1 MGYRSKHTNCIVR
14 VIPLRGLSV
23 QQEALCLFLRE
34 EAGRCW
40 TDMLTAHIE
49 SRGGKWLSSVDLSKI
64 FKGQYALHSQTVQAL
79 AQKLEA
85 NVDTARELRKT
96 DPEAR
101 YPHHPKKYQTVVW
114 KESAIHWTEDGQ
126 ILFSNGKNNQPLIL
140 TTPDEYIG
148 VDIRK
153 AELTWRADHYEL
165 CLTIDTG
172 VVNPSPKEN
181 GQTAGVDLGEVNIA
195 AVVTEAGNVLV
206 VSGRALRSVK
216 RLRNKRH
223 AALDSLISRCKPG
236 SKRHR
241 KLVKSKARAS
251 AKMYRQQRDILH
263 KASRQVVEFCQA
275 NDVKSSAVGDVQD
288 GVNLSTNSNQKIS
301 QWPHGQFVKYITYKS
316 AEYGMKADYIP
327 EDYSTRTC
335 SWCKRVA
342 KRAPQGRVYACP
354 RCGAVIHR
362 DANGASNIC
371 SRARYGSYGSVEVQ
385 TIMYLRPLG
394 QSRAFELRRNHPQ
407 LLKLPSMWTRS
418 YFAATVG
425 HVSAMIIKKY
435 IAAQKGL

>member
-1 MGYRSKHTNCIVR
+1 MGYRSSHTNCIVR
-14 VIPLRGLSV
+14 IIPLHRLSA

-40 TDMLTAHIE
+40 TDLLNAHIE
-49 SRGGKWLSSVDLSKI
+49 SRSGRWLSSVELGKM
-64 FKGQYALHSQTVQAL
+64 FKGQYTLHSQSIQAL

-85 NVDTARELRKT
+85 NIDTARELRKT
-96 DPEAR
+96 DPNAR
-101 YPHHPKKYQTVVW
+101 YPYHPKKYQTVVW
-114 KESAIHWTEDGQ
+114 KQVAIHRQDDGK
-126 ILFSNGKNNQPLIL
+126 LSLSNGRKVPPLIL
-140 TTPDEYIG
+140 PVPDEYINS
-148 VDIRK
+148 DICK

-172 VVNPSPKEN
+172 LANPPRKQI
-181 GQTAGVDLGEVNIA
+181 GQMAGVDLGEVNIA
-195 AVVTEAGNVLV
+195 AVATEAGNVLV
-206 VSGRALRSVK
+206 VNGRALRSVK

-223 AALDSLISRCKPG
+223 AALDALISRCKPG

-241 KLVKSKARAS
+241 RLLKSKARAS

-263 KASRQVVEFCQA
+263 KASRKVVEFCQA
-275 NDVKSSAVGDVQD
+275 NDVKTLAVGDVRDAQD

-301 QWPHGQFVKYITYKS
+301 QWPHGQFVNYVAYKS
-316 AEYGMKADYIP
+316 AGYGMQTDYIP

-335 SWCKRVA
+335 SGCKRVA
-342 KRAPQGRVYACP
+342 KRAPRGRVYACP

-371 SRARYGSYGSVEVQ
+371 SRARYGSYGSVQVQ

-394 QSRAFELRRNHPQ
+394 RSRAFDTGQRCGAN
-407 LLKLPSMWTRS
+407 
-418 YFAATVG
+418 
-425 HVSAMIIKKY
+425 SAKPHT
-435 IAAQKGL
+435 L

>member
-1 MGYRSKHTNCIVR
+1 MGYRSKHTTCIVR
-14 VIPLRGLSV
+14 ILPLHQLSA

-40 TDMLTAHIE
+40 TDLLHAHIE
-49 SRGGKWLSSVDLSKI
+49 SRSGKWLSARDLRKM
-64 FKGQYALHSQTVQAL
+64 FKGQYALHSQSIQAL
-79 AQKLEA
+79 AEKLEA
-85 NVDTARELRKT
+85 NVDATRTLRKS
-96 DPEAR
+96 DPSVR
-101 YPHHPKKYQTVVW
+101 YPYHPKRYQTVVW
-114 KESAIHWTEDGQ
+114 KQAAIHLLDNGQ
-126 ILFSNGKNNQPLIL
+126 LLLSNGKNRQAL
-140 TTPDEYIG
+140 TLLVPAEYIEAD
-148 VDIRK
+148 VCR

-172 VVNPSPKEN
+172 TANPPPKES
-181 GQTAGVDLGEVNIA
+181 GQIAGVDLGEVNIA
-195 AVVTEAGNVLV
+195 AVVTEGGNALV

-241 KLVKSKARAS
+241 RLTKSKAKAS

-263 KASRQVVEFCQA
+263 KASRQVVEFCEA
-275 NDVKSSAVGDVQD
+275 HDVKTIVVGDVRDVQN

-301 QWPHGQFVKYITYKS
+301 QWPHGQFVKYLAYKS
-316 AEYGMKADYIP
+316 AECGIQTGYIP

-335 SWCKRVA
+335 SCCKRVA
-342 KRAPQGRVYACP
+342 NRAPQGRVYVCP

-371 SRARYGSYGSVEVQ
+371 SRARYGSYGRVQAQ
-385 TIMYLRPLG
+385 TIMYLRPLWR
-394 QSRAFELRRNHPQ
+394 SRAFDTGQRCGAISA
-407 LLKLPSMWTRS
+407 KLC
-418 YFAATVG
+418 A
-425 HVSAMIIKKY
+425 H
-435 IAAQKGL
+435 

>member
-14 VIPLRGLSV
+14 ILPLRGLSV
-23 QQEALCLFLRE
+23 QQKALCLFLRE

-40 TDMLTAHIE
+40 TDILHAHIE
-49 SRGGKWLSSVDLSKI
+49 SRGGKWLSSSDLKKM
-64 FKGQYALHSQTVQAL
+64 FKGRYALHSQTIQAL
-79 AQKLEA
+79 AEKLEA
-85 NVDTARELRKT
+85 NVDTARELRRT

-101 YPHHPKKYQTVVW
+101 YPYHPKKYQTVVW
-114 KESAIHWTEDGQ
+114 KEAAIHRLEDSQ
-126 ILFSNGKNNQPLIL
+126 ILLSNGKNDQPLIL
-140 TTPDEYIG
+140 TIPDEHIG

-172 VVNPSPKEN
+172 AVNPPCKQT
-181 GQTAGVDLGEVNIA
+181 GQIAGVDLGEVNIA
-195 AVVTEAGNVLV
+195 AVVTETGDALV

-223 AALDSLISRCKPG
+223 AALDLLISRCKPG

-241 KLVKSKARAS
+241 RLVKSKARAS

-275 NDVKSSAVGDVQD
+275 NNVRSIAVGDVRDAQD

-301 QWPHGQFVKYITYKS
+301 QWPHGQFVKYVAYKS

-342 KRAPQGRVYACP
+342 KRAPRGRVYACP

-371 SRARYGSYGSVEVQ
+371 SRALYGSYGRVQAQ

-394 QSRAFELRRNHPQ
+394 RSRAFDTGQRCG
-407 LLKLPSMWTRS
+407 
-418 YFAATVG
+418 AIGATTP
-425 HVSAMIIKKY
+425 
-435 IAAQKGL
+435 

>member
-1 MGYRSKHTNCIVR
+1 MVNPFIAEYQMGYRSTHTNCIVR
-14 VIPLRGLSV
+14 IIPLRGLSA

-40 TDMLTAHIE
+40 TEMLNAHVE
-49 SRGGKWLSSVDLSKI
+49 SRGGKWLSSVDLSRI
-64 FKGQYALHSQTVQAL
+64 FKGQYALHSQTIQAL

-85 NVDTARELRKT
+85 NVETANELRKSVS
-96 DPEAR
+96 ESR
-101 YPHHPKKYQTVVW
+101 YPYHPKKYQTVVW
-114 KESAIHWTEDGQ
+114 KASAIHWLGSGQ
-126 ILFSNGKNNQPLIL
+126 MLLSNGKNNQPLIL
-140 TTPDEYIG
+140 TIPGEHIG

-172 VVNPSPKEN
+172 MVNPPPKES
-181 GQTAGVDLGEVNIA
+181 GQMAGVDLGEVNIA
-195 AVVTEAGNVLV
+195 AVATEAGDVLV

-223 AALDSLISRCKPG
+223 AALESLISRCKPG

-241 KLVKSKARAS
+241 RLLKSKAKAS
-251 AKMYRQQRDILH
+251 AKMYRQQRDLLH

-275 NDVKSSAVGDVQD
+275 NNVKSIVMGDVRDVQD

-301 QWPHGQFVKYITYKS
+301 QWPHGQFVKYIAYKS
-316 AEYGMKADYIP
+316 AEYGMRTGYIP

-342 KRAPQGRVYACP
+342 RHAPRGRVYACP
-354 RCGAVIHR
+354 RCGAMIHR

-371 SRARYGSYGSVEVQ
+371 SRARYGSYGSVQVQ

-394 QSRAFELRRNHPQ
+394 RSRAFDTGQRCGANTAKPH
-407 LLKLPSMWTRS
+407 TR
-418 YFAATVG
+418 
-425 HVSAMIIKKY
+425 
-435 IAAQKGL
+435 

>member
-1 MGYRSKHTNCIVR
+1 MGYRSSHTNCIVR
-14 VIPLRGLSV
+14 IIPLRGLSA
-23 QQEALCLFLRE
+23 QQKALCLFLRE

-40 TDMLTAHIE
+40 TDMLHAHIE
-49 SRGGKWLSSVDLSKI
+49 SRGGKWLSANDLKKM
-64 FKGQYALHSQTVQAL
+64 FKGQYALHSQTIQAL
-79 AQKLEA
+79 AEKLEA
-85 NVDTARELRKT
+85 SVNTARELRKS
-96 DPEAR
+96 DPNAR
-101 YPHHPKKYQTVVW
+101 YPYHPKKYQTVVW
-114 KESAIHWTEDGQ
+114 KESAIYWIEGGQ
-126 ILFSNGKNNQPLIL
+126 ILLSNRRNDRTLIL
-140 TTPDEYIG
+140 TIPDEHMA

-172 VVNPSPKEN
+172 VVNPPPKES
-181 GQTAGVDLGEVNIA
+181 GQMAGVDLGEINIA
-195 AVVTEAGNVLV
+195 AVATETGDALV

-223 AALDSLISRCKPG
+223 AALDALISRCKPG

-241 KLVKSKARAS
+241 RLVKSKARAS

-275 NDVKSSAVGDVQD
+275 NNVRSIAVGDVRDAQD

-301 QWPHGQFVKYITYKS
+301 QWPHGQFVKYVAYKS

-335 SWCKRVA
+335 SLCKRVA
-342 KRAPQGRVYACP
+342 KRAPRGRVYACP

-371 SRARYGSYGSVEVQ
+371 SRARYGSYGRVQAQ

-394 QSRAFELRRNHPQ
+394 RSRAFDTGQRCGADGAKPRR
-407 LLKLPSMWTRS
+407 L
-418 YFAATVG
+418 
-425 HVSAMIIKKY
+425 
-435 IAAQKGL
+435 

>member
-1 MGYRSKHTNCIVR
+1 MGYRSNHTNCIVR
-14 VIPLRGLSV
+14 VLPLRRLSE
-23 QQEALCLFLRE
+23 QQKALCLFLRE

-40 TDMLTAHIE
+40 TDMLNAHIE
-49 SRGGKWLSSVDLSKI
+49 SRSGRWLSSVDLSRL
-64 FKGQYALHSQTVQAL
+64 FKGQFALHSQTVQAL

-96 DPEAR
+96 NPEAR
-101 YPHHPKKYQTVVW
+101 YPYHLKKYQTIVW
-114 KESAIHWTEDGQ
+114 KESAIHWIEGGR
-126 ILFSNGKNNQPLIL
+126 ILLSNGKNHQPLSLAI
-140 TTPDEYIG
+140 PDEYMG

-172 VVNPSPKEN
+172 LANPPRKQL
-181 GQTAGVDLGEVNIA
+181 GQIAGVDLGEVNIA
-195 AVVTEAGNVLV
+195 AVVTEAGDTLV
-206 VSGRALRSVK
+206 VSGRVLRSVK

-236 SKRHR
+236 SKRQR
-241 KLVKSKARAS
+241 RLVKSKAKAS

-275 NDVKSSAVGDVQD
+275 NDVNKIAVGDVRDVQD
-288 GVNLSTNSNQKIS
+288 GVDLGKKANQKIS
-301 QWPHGQFVKYITYKS
+301 QWPHGQFVKYIAYK
-316 AEYGMKADYIP
+316 AAQQGMKTDYIP

-335 SWCKRVA
+335 SGCKQVA
-342 KRAPQGRVYACP
+342 KRAPRGRVYACP

-371 SRARYGSYGSVEVQ
+371 SRARYGSYGSVQVQ

-394 QSRAFELRRNHPQ
+394 RSRAFET
-407 LLKLPSMWTRS
+407 S
-418 YFAATVG
+418 
-425 HVSAMIIKKY
+425 
-435 IAAQKGL
+435 

>member
-1 MGYRSKHTNCIVR
+1 MLFDAFITVHKMGYRSSHTNCIVR
-14 VIPLRGLSV
+14 IISLRGLSA

-40 TDMLTAHIE
+40 TDMLNAHIE
-49 SRGGKWLSSVDLSKI
+49 SRGGKWLSSAELGKT
-64 FKGQYALHSQTVQAL
+64 FKGQYTLHSQSIQSL

-85 NVDTARELRKT
+85 NIDAARELRKT

-101 YPHHPKKYQTVVW
+101 YPYHPKKYQTVVW
-114 KESAIHWTEDGQ
+114 KKKAIHFMNGK
-126 ILFSNGKNNQPLIL
+126 LLLSNGKNNPPLAL
-140 TTPDEYIG
+140 PLPSEYLD

-153 AELTWRADHYEL
+153 AELTWRAGRYEL
-165 CLTIDTG
+165 CLTIDTALA
-172 VVNPSPKEN
+172 NPPHKES
-181 GQTAGVDLGEVNIA
+181 GQMAGVDLGEVNIA
-195 AVVTEAGNVLV
+195 AVAMEAGKALV

-241 KLVKSKARAS
+241 RLVKSKAKAS
-251 AKMYRQQRDILH
+251 ARMYRQQRDILH

-275 NDVKSSAVGDVQD
+275 NDVKSIAVGDVRDIQT
-288 GVNLSTNSNQKIS
+288 GVALGTQTNQKIS
-301 QWPHGQFVKYITYKS
+301 QWPHGQFVQYVAYKS
-316 AEYGMKADYIP
+316 AEYGMQTDYIP

-335 SWCKRVA
+335 SGCRRVA
-342 KRAPQGRVYACP
+342 KRAPQGRVYVCP

-371 SRARYGSYGSVEVQ
+371 SRARYGSYGRVQAQ

-394 QSRAFELRRNHPQ
+394 RSRAFDTGQRCGAIGAKPRTH
-407 LLKLPSMWTRS
+407 
-418 YFAATVG
+418 
-425 HVSAMIIKKY
+425 
-435 IAAQKGL
+435 

>member
-1 MGYRSKHTNCIVR
+1 MGYRSTHTNCIVR
-14 VIPLRGLSV
+14 IIHLRGLSA
-23 QQEALCLFLRE
+23 QQEALCKFLRE

-40 TDMLTAHIE
+40 TDMLNAHIE
-49 SRGGKWLSSVDLSKI
+49 SRSGKWLSSVDLSKL
-64 FKGQYALHSQTVQAL
+64 FKGQYALHSQTIQAL

-85 NVDTARELRKT
+85 NVETACELRKT

-114 KESAIHWTEDGQ
+114 KESAIRWTEDGQ
-126 ILFSNGKNNQPLIL
+126 ILLSNRKNNQPLIL
-140 TTPDEYIG
+140 TTPNEYIG

-172 VVNPSPKEN
+172 MVNPTPKKS
-181 GQTAGVDLGEVNIA
+181 GQIAGVDLGEVNIA
-195 AVVTEAGNVLV
+195 AVATEAGNVLV

-241 KLVKSKARAS
+241 RLVKSKARAS

-263 KASRQVVEFCQA
+263 KASRQVVEFCQE
-275 NDVKSSAVGDVQD
+275 NNVKSIAVGDVRDVQD

-301 QWPHGQFVKYITYKS
+301 QLPHGQFVKYVAYKS
-316 AEYGMKADYIP
+316 AEQGMKADYIP

-335 SWCKRVA
+335 SGCKRVA
-342 KRAPQGRVYACP
+342 KHAPKGRVYACP

-371 SRARYGSYGSVEVQ
+371 SRAQYGSYGRVQ
-385 TIMYLRPLG
+385 AKTIMYLRPLRR
-394 QSRAFELRRNHPQ
+394 SRAFDTGQRYGANGAKPRTL
-407 LLKLPSMWTRS
+407 
-418 YFAATVG
+418 
-425 HVSAMIIKKY
+425 
-435 IAAQKGL
+435 